1 MGRQARVIPG
11 DSQRACATA
20 MLQCATC
27 NLTPASPVWPIIW
40 SLVWVSAIIATAF
53 LFKGNPAEDWI
64 EAALVVGALTFV
76 VLKRKRPA
84 SPAK

>member
-1 MGRQARVIPG
+1 MW
-11 DSQRACATA
+11 
-20 MLQCATC
+20 
-27 NLTPASPVWPIIW
+27 PVIW
-40 SLVWVSAIIATAF
+40 SLLWASAIIATAF
-53 LFKGNPAEDWI
+53 LFKGNPAEYWI

>member
-1 MGRQARVIPG
+1 MRVMQP
-11 DSQRACATA
+11 DSRKPR
-20 MLQCATC
+20 MW
-27 NLTPASPVWPIIW
+27 PVIW
-40 SLVWVSAIIATAF
+40 SLLWASAIIATAF
-53 LFKGNPAEDWI
+53 LFKGNPAEYWI